1 MGIMLSCC
9 ILILLVSIR
18 SNLYCRSIFWFFL
31 GCGSFLEDFYGGNKL
46 NCENCDKDIDG
57 VPVCFDLN
65 WVDRVVGRSVVV
77 LQSEMDIH
85 RFCGVE
91 CLIAWQKKKKIY
103 QKCKRL
109 SITRSTSL

>member
-1 MGIMLSCC
+1 MEVI
-9 ILILLVSIR
+9 
-18 SNLYCRSIFWFFL
+18 N
-31 GCGSFLEDFYGGNKL
+31 L

-85 RFCGVE
+85 RFCGVK
-91 CLIAWQKKKKIY
+91 CLIAWQKRKNIY